1 MMAMKAEQISNIFS
15 DTKAHKKLADV
26 LVPDT
31 LSWEEMHELACRI
44 ESFVEQEIKEII
56 HERWHDTK
64 KCIWSSSM
72 SS

>member
-1 MMAMKAEQISNIFS
+1 MNAEQISNIFS

-31 LSWEEMHELACRI
+31 LSWEEMHELACRV

-56 HERWHDTK
+56 HER
-64 KCIWSSSM
+64 
-72 SS
+72 